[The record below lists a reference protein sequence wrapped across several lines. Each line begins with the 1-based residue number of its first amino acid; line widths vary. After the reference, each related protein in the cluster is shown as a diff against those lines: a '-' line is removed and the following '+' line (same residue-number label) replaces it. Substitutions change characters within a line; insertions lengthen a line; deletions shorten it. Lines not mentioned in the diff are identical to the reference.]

1 MSDVTCELHNS
12 LTQGFPS
19 TLCAMVYC
27 AVLVMWPVHRIHRPH
42 VTMEMLDG
50 YIILSQKVKVE
61 QVSTQQGTVGCL
73 DVDF

>member
-1 MSDVTCELHNS
+1 
-12 LTQGFPS
+12 
-19 TLCAMVYC
+19 MVYC
-27 AVLVMWPVHRIHRPH
+27 AVLVMWPVHRIHRHH
-42 VTMEMLDG
+42 VTMEMLGG